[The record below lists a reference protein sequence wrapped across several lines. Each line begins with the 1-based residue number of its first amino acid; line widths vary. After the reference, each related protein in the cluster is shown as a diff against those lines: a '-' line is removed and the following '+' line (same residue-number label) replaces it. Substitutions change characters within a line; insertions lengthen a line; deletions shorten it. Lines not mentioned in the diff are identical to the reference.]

1 MAWVELII
9 AAAAVASI
17 GVALLLSALGVI
29 SIPDAAYQTL
39 STLVLALLGTRG
51 RRIGQ
56 RRSLR
61 KKYRDL
67 DEAADVDDQDEHS
80 ETDEVDDAQS

>member
-1 MAWVELII
+1 MAWAELII
-9 AAAAVASI
+9 AGLAVVSI
-17 GVALLLSALGVI
+17 GFALLLSGFGVI
-29 SIPDAAYQTL
+29 TIPDAVYQTL

-61 KKYRDL
+61 RKYRDADAR
-67 DEAADVDDQDEHS
+67 DEVDDQDEHS
-80 ETDEVDDAQS
+80 EEVDDA